1 MDRWKHQLRK
11 RWEESG
17 LFHWQKAKNV
27 GGQYVKL
34 LYTEQTMAVEQLA
47 DLFPLARIDV
57 HEVLSSRGI
66 SHDEARLRLADQ
78 CRQRRTRRVR
88 AAFRFLRQF
97 TLSAFPL
104 LLLCSSLI
112 CLLIALIDPS
122 SAQSALPMAL
132 FQGAILA
139 IICAIGAFGRS
150 RLRRVGNL
158 FQNGGGQVHFV
169 IREGVRVPMRERD
182 ILPGDLLWV
191 EAGQRVPVDLRI
203 LWANKQF
210 RATANWLTGRPEAMR
225 FTAEPAPRHAPD
237 LFRVRNILFAE
248 FACTRGASLGLVI
261 RTGKNTLFSRLLS
274 MKTFFRP
281 PSLEGPSDEYGRQG
295 QRRESALR
303 QSYRSFVRS
312 IVWLSLGVSTGA
324 LLLSLLLTDF
334 ARPLYSFVHIFL
346 IVLIVS
352 VPQALPLTL
361 SVQLL
366 LVARWLRQKCGG
378 MLLRQ
383 AGVADALGR
392 TSVLMV
398 HSSSVLSSN
407 CPTVT
412 DLWLAGQNKMINAAH
427 LLVPRVNKKHWEKE
441 KAMDQLLQTVDLCC
455 VERDRDRRRPN
466 SEHRRSA
473 DVEQQT
479 TGKKSLLNQI
489 VGHLCQTSADH
500 SEEFVMI
507 GHPTDMAFSKFLC
520 QINPAKSSR
529 LLPVREDE
537 CPEDILRSIDRPSSV
552 DLMVAKWE
560 VPADTSNDSNAFV
573 ASDDRRLA
581 YRLMLR
587 GPAEEVVKMCTMV
600 GGRGGGDGRDSEL
613 IDEHH
618 LAHFE
623 DAFLALSSQ
632 AKSCVGF
639 AVLDLFDDEVDV
651 LPVFSRGS
659 FSGRSFSVGSD
670 SNGWSFLGM
679 LALAN
684 PPGAKCGTQLSE
696 LASGGVRLVL
706 LTDQHPIVAEAMA
719 EQLGFVAK
727 SVKVD
732 ETAKISV
739 IQMPLELRFDGS
751 GALFGPKGLRKNNS
765 FSSSSGYHSSERG
778 DNENVTKGDKRDI
791 VADLSDDLGKTLFA
805 KMMASGGLRHS
816 VFSQLNLRQVLALI
830 KELQLHGHSVAFVG
844 DDPLKDAPA
853 LRLADVGIAQND
865 GSSLLKEASDVLCA
879 NVQLG
884 NLLKA
889 IGEGRLLVA
898 NLASTLAFSLSFTV
912 PALLPVLLSLLM
924 PLPSGMTPLQTLSVT
939 LLIQIPPAIAMVFQR
954 QTGPLRTQKIRKPLA
969 PCGLLLYVHLLRIL
983 AINEFWSETPINS
996 TTIHFPAGVSSLAQ
1010 QNQLIGQARA
1020 AWLLTLGVSQLVH
1033 AWICAGFLRRNW
1045 RDGTIFRNWPL
1056 WVAVLLDLSLLSLL
1070 IYVPGLNFSFGA
1082 EPPPQW
1088 IWLFPVGTALGLLAL
1103 NASLKIA
1110 IRIIRQRVSKTC
1122 ATRIASL
1129 VEW

>member
-1 MDRWKHQLRK
+1 
-11 RWEESG
+11 
-17 LFHWQKAKNV
+17 
-27 GGQYVKL
+27 
-34 LYTEQTMAVEQLA
+34 MAVEQLA

-78 CRQRRTRRVR
+78 CRQRRARRVR

-122 SAQSALPMAL
+122 SAQR
-132 FQGAILA
+132 
-139 IICAIGAFGRS
+139 AFGRS

-158 FQNGGGQVHFV
+158 FQSGGGQLHFV
-169 IREGVRVPMRERD
+169 VREGVRVPMRERD

-203 LWANKQF
+203 LWANNEF

-261 RTGKNTLFSRLLS
+261 RTGKNTLYSRLLS

-281 PSLEGPSDEYGRQG
+281 PSPEGPSEEYGRQG

-303 QSYRSFVRS
+303 QSYRSFVRT

-324 LLLSLLLTDF
+324 LLLSLLLTNF

-366 LVARWLRQKCGG
+366 LVARWLRRKCGG

-412 DLWLAGQNKMINAAH
+412 DLWLAGQNKMINAAQ

-455 VERDRDRRRPN
+455 VERDKDRDRRRPN

-473 DVEQQT
+473 DVEQQAA
-479 TGKKSLLNQI
+479 GKKSLLNQI
-489 VGHLCQTSADH
+489 VGHLCQSSVDP
-500 SEEFVMI
+500 SEECVMI
-507 GHPTDMAFSKFLC
+507 GHPTDMALSKFLC
-520 QINPAKSSR
+520 QINPAKHSR

-552 DLMVAKWE
+552 DLMVAKWD
-560 VPADTSNDSNAFV
+560 VPADTSNDSNASV

-600 GGRGGGDGRDSEL
+600 GGKAGGDGRDPEL

-651 LPVFSRGS
+651 LPAFSRGS

-684 PPGAKCGTQLSE
+684 PPGAECGTQLSE
-696 LASGGVRLVL
+696 LALGGVRLVL

-751 GALFGPKGLRKNNS
+751 GVLFGPKGLRKNNS

-778 DNENVTKGDKRDI
+778 DNENVTKGDKREI

-805 KMMASGGLRHS
+805 KMMASGGLRHT

-830 KELQLHGHSVAFVG
+830 KELQSHGHSVAFVG

-853 LRLADVGIAQND
+853 LRLADVGIAQNN

-884 NLLKA
+884 NLLRA

-912 PALLPVLLSLLM
+912 PALLPVLLSLLL

-969 PCGLLLYVHLLRIL
+969 PCGLLLYVHLLASGIGAWTGL
-983 AINEFWSETPINS
+983 IEAADQNEFWSETPINS
-996 TTIHFPAGVSSLAQ
+996 TTIHFPAGVSPLAQ

-1033 AWICAGFLRRNW
+1033 AWICAGFVRRNW
-1045 RDGTIFRNWPL
+1045 RDGTI
-1056 WVAVLLDLSLLSLL
+1056 
-1070 IYVPGLNFSFGA
+1070 FGA

-1103 NASLKIA
+1103 NTSLKIA